1 VSGEILPALERFVLP
16 NACVSC
22 ERPVETRAPDALVCG
37 VCRGRMRP
45 LPTGCH
51 RCRQPLPAVGAC
63 RFCAAWPATLRWVRS
78 AVWLGPEARA
88 LVHHLKYDGYPAL
101 AELAAERI
109 VRTIPRPPA
118 TQAVL
123 APIPLTPRRLR
134 IRGYNQAAL
143 ITHALARRWRMPCVE
158 RLLSREKET
167 DSQTALTP
175 EERIRNVAGAFR
187 AAAPPPTPSPR
198 QKGRPPG
205 LCPSPDGR
213 QRGSDSGAR
222 RVGRETGGG
231 VAASSRMSASS
242 EMRGDGS
249 TVILVDDVLT
259 TGATVAAAASALE
272 EAGWSQI
279 AAVSFA
285 RALAFELRALH
296 G

>member
-134 IRGYNQAAL
+134 IRGY
-143 ITHALARRWRMPCVE
+143 
-158 RLLSREKET
+158 SREKET